1 MALNGFGSYVV
12 VMLEVLEHW
21 DSANTELGGL
31 PASDLV
37 LQGGLTR
44 AQFSADRDAISAG
57 ITGIEDLENGRQI
70 AADIRQTSREQVRER
85 LSRFRG
91 ILRGTLPNT
100 PYEKAA
106 PTLPELSAVQS
117 KFLAPLDDMASLWTR
132 INADTSTPGF
142 TPPLIIA
149 GYALADFQTDLAGL
163 RASFAAVTAAEND
176 LDLARKERDALLP
189 PAKERM
195 VQYRAMVEATFGA
208 EHPLTLTLPTL
219 SSAPGSTP
227 DAVTASGEWDA
238 VAGEAV
244 LTWNGSTNSN
254 LQLYEIRVAS
264 GATYDAATASVAG
277 QVLAG
282 TEEFRTT

>member
-1 MALNGFGSYVV
+1 MEFTAHLLAGSATRETPPTMISV
-12 VMLEVLEHW
+12 EGKASCR
-21 DSANTELGGL
+21 SA
-31 PASDLV
+31 
-37 LQGGLTR
+37 TR
-44 AQFSADRDAISAG
+44 P
-57 ITGIEDLENGRQI
+57 NGR
-70 AADIRQTSREQVRER
+70 ATLRER

-106 PTLPELSAVQS
+106 PTLPELNAVQS
-117 KFLAPLDDMASLWTR
+117 KFLAPLDDMASLWAR
-132 INADTSTPGF
+132 INADTATPGF
-142 TPPLIIA
+142 TPPLTIA
-149 GYALADFQTDLAGL
+149 DYSLADFQADLAGL

-219 SSAPGSTP
+219 SSSPGSTP
-227 DAVTASGEWDA
+227 DAVTVGGEWDA

-254 LQLYEIRVAS
+254 LLKYEIRVSS

-282 TEEFRTT
+282 TEEFRTTQELLTPGDTATFKVYVILTTGNEAGSNTVSITRM